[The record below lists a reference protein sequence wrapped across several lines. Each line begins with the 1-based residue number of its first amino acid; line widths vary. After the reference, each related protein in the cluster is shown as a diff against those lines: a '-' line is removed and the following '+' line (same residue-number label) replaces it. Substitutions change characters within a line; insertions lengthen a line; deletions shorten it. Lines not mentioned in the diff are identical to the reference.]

1 MSEKEENSITIS
13 EVLVALDS
21 SIHSRAALET
31 AAMVAELMQADLSGI
46 FVREKEWKKIS
57 RLSSAQEIDEKTG
70 EISAIVENRV
80 DEQIRNL
87 EKEIREHFELIAERN
102 KIQSSWKSVEGAVN
116 EEVLEEAKNADLIT
130 IGSRGRSYTKRNRL
144 GSTAK
149 AIITESQKPILILQE
164 GFKIGRVA
172 VALYDGS
179 PKSRKSVK
187 LAATLAEKNE
197 SALIILDLEGDHRDS
212 DQRISDLRKLTE
224 HANIEADQMVMK
236 NPDIGRFTY
245 LLRKIGSGL
254 LVMPNSPKYIKSRN
268 LEHILESVSCPV
280 LLMS

>member
-1 MSEKEENSITIS
+1 MSEKEEESITIS
-13 EVLVALDS
+13 EILVALDS

-31 AAMVAELMQADLSGI
+31 AAMVAELMHADLSGI

-57 RLSSAQEIDEKTG
+57 RLPSAQEIDEKTG
-70 EISAIVENRV
+70 QISQIVENRV

-87 EKEIREHFELIAERN
+87 EKEIREHFDLIAERN
-102 KIQSSWKSVEGAVN
+102 KIQSSWKSVEGEVD
-116 EEVLEEAKNADLIT
+116 EKVLEEAKNADLIT
-130 IGSRGRSYTKRNRL
+130 IGSRGRSYNKRNRL
-144 GSTAK
+144 GSAAR
-149 AIITESQKPILILQE
+149 AIIRECQKPILIMQE

-179 PKSRKSVK
+179 VKSKKSVK
-187 LAATLAEKNE
+187 LAATLAERNE
-197 SALIILDLEGDHRDS
+197 SDLIILDLAGNHRDS
-212 DQRISDLRKLTE
+212 DERIRDLRNLTQ